1 LRMTSI
7 AARAKGASLVKGFNG
22 AIQAQV
28 LALAEYQVARHASSN
43 PNFVRAAEGGVFDC
57 GIWVGDEALV
67 GSMTDKFFQITSSN
81 RRSVVPAEIKSVTPK
96 SDHKGNVWWRL
107 NLSAVQYDRG
117 GAVFITS
124 PYEPDFVAVVPMEY
138 IRRRTTRRS
147 VPSIT
152 DECFRV
158 NIHTGVHYDVKPPE
172 VYTSTVLEPSMASWK
187 TGLRAVKEVYDAF
200 QTQPSDFTLHFVEI
214 LPITGDFKLVH
225 EGTGLELIVEAKK
238 CHCDFDL
245 GQGPDSSMTHSQWAV
260 GMSQRHCIFAWKAQW
275 DFLYTTSRSGREALF
290 IPRDEIPQ
298 SWWNYQG
305 AELSW
310 PQEDI
315 DVLYQYV
322 VQLEPATQLL
332 EGIKRILQTRERNH
346 PLKAQ
351 RSIAIEPIH
360 VDALAER
367 TTPKRETLE
376 EPVAFSDGVD
386 PDGPDSPDGL
396 VAPTHGWHLQDYRRG
411 FGSYRHTE
419 GRGESYEAWAA
430 AVLITICR
438 QQSVKPSDLCSTKK
452 LIIIFPSVNGAVV
465 DLGSS
470 NRMCRFMIGLYP
482 WTPTDIERFDRHG
495 TPPRAYQ
502 IPKGTPMV
510 RLGFMRLEW
519 PGGYYPKSSRSAEYI
534 MPILTN
540 RMPTLVIVDMLPMRA
555 MRLPHSR
562 FVMPFSALPTI
573 KTKGLIV
580 EPRHGTWDQYS
591 IDEEQLTDVLTSILH
606 GHAETSFGR
615 GDSPAV

>member
-1 LRMTSI
+1 MTSI

-96 SDHKGNVWWRL
+96 SDHKGNVWWRI

-147 VPSIT
+147 GDRIQLL
-152 DECFRV
+152 EFKGFRPDWTLNAMPAFPPELHPFMMPINRLGDAVGAIRDFTRGTSQSWV

-200 QTQPSDFTLHFVEI
+200 QTQPSDCTLHFVEI

-260 GMSQRHCIFAWKAQW
+260 GMSQRHCIFSWKAQW
-275 DFLYTTSRSGREALF
+275 DFLYNTSRSGREALF

-315 DVLYQYV
+315 DALDQYV

-332 EGIKRILQTRERNH
+332 EGIERILQTRERNH

-376 EPVAFSDGVD
+376 EPVTFSDGVD

-419 GRGESYEAWAA
+419 GRGDSYEA
-430 AVLITICR
+430 
-438 QQSVKPSDLCSTKK
+438 
-452 LIIIFPSVNGAVV
+452 
-465 DLGSS
+465 
-470 NRMCRFMIGLYP
+470 
-482 WTPTDIERFDRHG
+482 
-495 TPPRAYQ
+495 
-502 IPKGTPMV
+502 
-510 RLGFMRLEW
+510 
-519 PGGYYPKSSRSAEYI
+519 
-534 MPILTN
+534 
-540 RMPTLVIVDMLPMRA
+540 
-555 MRLPHSR
+555 
-562 FVMPFSALPTI
+562 
-573 KTKGLIV
+573 
-580 EPRHGTWDQYS
+580 
-591 IDEEQLTDVLTSILH
+591 
-606 GHAETSFGR
+606 
-615 GDSPAV
+615 